1 MNTNTTIALGT
12 TAIVGVMGFGFYAL
26 TQQNEQQSLRAQLQQ
41 QSEIVTQQ
49 QTQEPRVQVNIDQS
63 STVEQHAISPL
74 PVVPVVP
81 VLPNVSNAR
90 GPETCWFQM
99 TPGALT
105 MKGTICTISSRINV
119 NNDKVWDVIEPNG
132 TKRSVVLWENGVA
145 EVFRGGKRYE
155 GQWNF
160 DQDQDVKIQ
169 INNGGTFVFR
179 PNN

>member
-74 PVVPVVP
+74 PVVP
-81 VLPNVSNAR
+81 A
-90 GPETCWFQM
+90 
-99 TPGALT
+99 
-105 MKGTICTISSRINV
+105 
-119 NNDKVWDVIEPNG
+119 
-132 TKRSVVLWENGVA
+132 
-145 EVFRGGKRYE
+145 
-155 GQWNF
+155 
-160 DQDQDVKIQ
+160 
-169 INNGGTFVFR
+169 
-179 PNN
+179 